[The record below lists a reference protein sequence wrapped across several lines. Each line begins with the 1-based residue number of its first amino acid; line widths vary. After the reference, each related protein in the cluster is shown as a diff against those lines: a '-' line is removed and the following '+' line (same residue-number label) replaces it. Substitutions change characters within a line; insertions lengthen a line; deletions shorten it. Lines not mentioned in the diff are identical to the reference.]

1 MMKITVYK
9 QNKQQQKKQR
19 KNKRNYA
26 FIVKA
31 IWAFIR
37 LEIFS
42 FSYFIKFFVELFS
55 WDFIFEYDNPKQKKY
70 NRKGKKKWN
79 GRSKN
84 AKEN

>member
-1 MMKITVYK
+1 MKKKLK
-9 QNKQQQKKQR
+9 QEPFCKNDENHGVKTKQTTTKKKQR

-55 WDFIFEYDNPKQKKY
+55 
-70 NRKGKKKWN
+70 
-79 GRSKN
+79 
-84 AKEN
+84 